1 MRNIQKTIVKNV
13 AMSYLGFII
22 LVLLLSKVMAGQ
34 VRMINMKYHITN
46 PTTGEIEEIET
57 EVDIGLLEEYNAWVI
72 DNKLNAPTYS
82 PQEFAKYLETKKALL
97 GLQRGLE
104 YAQKYNSSAQL
115 EPHMIETL
123 VRILKNEE

>member
-1 MRNIQKTIVKNV
+1 
-13 AMSYLGFII
+13 
-22 LVLLLSKVMAGQ
+22 
-34 VRMINMKYHITN
+34 MKYHITN